1 MQVKIDGRH
10 FVITQDIKKVIKTG
24 AAKFNKFLHNI
35 IEIHFVLSTEK
46 YRQIVEII
54 VFAKNSVLK
63 CRETSNNMHL
73 SVEKAL
79 HNMERQL
86 RQHNEKI
93 KTHHVTKDRRQ
104 KTDDREQATD
114 E

>member
-1 MQVKIDGRH
+1 MQIKIDGRH
-10 FVITQDIKKVIKTG
+10 FVVTQDIKEVINEG

-35 IEIHFVLSTEK
+35 IEVHFVLSTEK

-54 VFAKNSVLK
+54 VFAKNSVLRCK
-63 CRETSNNMHL
+63 ETSDNMHL

-86 RQHNEKI
+86 RQHKEKI
-93 KTHHVTKDRRQ
+93 Q
-104 KTDDREQATD
+104 KHQMKPKLEEGNELESVD
-114 E
+114 